1 MYKIRFASRILGKG
15 RVKEKLKK
23 REEAGI
29 LRDKT
34 MDDKL
39 IYIPNYDKQITF
51 GHCYFVP
58 TNQELIKVSKVLKPT
73 NVRTV
78 FISWRFV

>member
-39 IYIPNYDKQITF
+39 IYISD
-51 GHCYFVP
+51 
-58 TNQELIKVSKVLKPT
+58 
-73 NVRTV
+73 
-78 FISWRFV
+78 